1 MKLAW
6 YAEMDFS
13 PINIRCSGAWGEGSG
28 VQQRTSE
35 PEPKNKTQSSQ
46 PKALNYR
53 AASTEYC
60 GYRQSTTV
68 KYWSN
73 LPVVL
78 E

>member
-1 MKLAW
+1 MKIAW

-46 PKALNYR
+46 LKSLNYGR
-53 AASTEYC
+53 R
-60 GYRQSTTV
+60 RQSTADTDR
-68 KYWSN
+68 
-73 LPVVL
+73 VL
-78 E
+78 R